1 MDSIQL
7 NNETLSSHDRN
18 NIQLFSSPEFG
29 RIRTVTDNDG
39 IYFVGK
45 DVAEVLGYTDTTQAL
60 RKHVDDEDKLTR
72 QFNGSG
78 QNRNMVVINESGLY
92 SLVLSSKLPSAK
104 RFKRWITS
112 EVLPALRRQGGY
124 MLTDANETPEQVMA
138 RALKIADEALKR
150 KDALIDELKPKALF
164 ADAVSVSKH
173 TCLVGELAKLM
184 RQNGVDIG
192 QNRLFERL
200 RQDGY
205 LCRHGSNH
213 NVPTQRAVDAGL
225 FVIKETVIPHAD
237 GHTTL
242 QRTPKVTGKGQ
253 RYFIEKYVLNGGNA
267 CAAQTNC

>member
-1 MDSIQL
+1 M
-7 NNETLSSHDRN
+7 N
-18 NIQLFSSPEFG
+18 NIQLFTSAEFG
-29 RIRTVTDNDG
+29 DIRTIKDAEA

-45 DVAEVLGYTDTTQAL
+45 DVAEILGYTNPSKAL
-60 RKHVDDEDKLTR
+60 ADHVDPEDKLNNETLL
-72 QFNGSG
+72 SLG
-78 QNRNMVVINESGLY
+78 QRGGWLINESGLY

-150 KDALIDELKPKALF
+150 KDALIDELTPKALF
-164 ADAVSVSKH
+164 ADALSVSKN

-200 RQDGY
+200 RHDGY
-205 LCRHGSNH
+205 LGRHGSNH
-213 NVPTQRAVDAGL
+213 NVPTQRSLDLGL
-225 FVIKETVIPHAD
+225 FVIKETTIPHAD

-253 RYFIEKYVLNGGNA
+253 RYFIEKYVLNGGNV
-267 CAAQTNC
+267 CAAQTSC

>member
-1 MDSIQL
+1 M
-7 NNETLSSHDRN
+7 N
-18 NIQLFSSPEFG
+18 NIQLFTSAEFG
-29 RIRTVTDNDG
+29 DIRTIKDAEAV
-39 IYFVGK
+39 YFVGK
-45 DVAEVLGYTDTTQAL
+45 DVAEVLGYADTDKAI
-60 RKHVDDEDKLTR
+60 RNHVDDEDKLTR
-72 QFNGSG
+72 QFSGSG
-78 QNRNMVVINESGLY
+78 QARGMVVINESGLY

-124 MLTDANETPEQVMA
+124 MLTSENETPEQIMA

-150 KDALIDELKPKALF
+150 KDALIEELTPKALF
-164 ADAVSVSKH
+164 CDAVSVSKN
-173 TCLVGELAKLM
+173 TCLIGELAKLM

-225 FVIKETVIPHAD
+225 FVIKETVISHAD

-253 RYFIEKYVLNGGNA
+253 RYFIEKYVLNGGKT

>member
-1 MDSIQL
+1 M
-7 NNETLSSHDRN
+7 N
-18 NIQLFSSPEFG
+18 NIQLFTSAEFG
-29 RIRTVTDNDG
+29 DIRTIKDAEAV
-39 IYFVGK
+39 YFVGK
-45 DVAEVLGYTDTTQAL
+45 DVAEILGYANASKAL
-60 RKHVDDEDKLTR
+60 ADHVDPEDKLNNETLL
-72 QFNGSG
+72 SLG
-78 QNRNMVVINESGLY
+78 QRGGWLINESGLY

-104 RFKRWITS
+104 RFKRWVTS

-124 MLTDANETPEQVMA
+124 MLANANETPEQIMA

-164 ADAVSVSKH
+164 ADALSVSKN

-200 RQDGY
+200 RHDGY
-205 LCRHGSNH
+205 LGRHGSNH
-213 NVPTQRAVDAGL
+213 NVPTQRAVDMGL
-225 FVIKETVIPHAD
+225 FVIKETTIPHAD

-267 CAAQTNC
+267 CAAPISC

>member
-1 MDSIQL
+1 MS
-7 NNETLSSHDRN
+7 
-18 NIQLFSSPEFG
+18 NIQLFNSPEFG
-29 RIRTVTDNDG
+29 QIRTITENDD

-45 DVAEVLGYTDTTQAL
+45 DVAEVLGYANTRDAL
-60 RKHVDDEDKLTR
+60 SNHVDEEDKQVLT
-72 QFNGSG
+72 SG
-78 QNRNMVVINESGLY
+78 TTTLANIPNRGLTVINESGLY

-112 EVLPALRRQGGY
+112 EVLPTLRRQGGY
-124 MLTDANETPEQVMA
+124 MLTNENETPEQIMA

-150 KDALIDELKPKALF
+150 KDALIEELTPKALF

-173 TCLVGELAKLM
+173 TCLIGELAKLM
-184 RQNGVDIG
+184 RQNGLDIG

-205 LCRHGSNH
+205 LCKYGSNH
-213 NVPTQRAVDAGL
+213 NVPTQRAVDMGL
-225 FVIKETVIPHAD
+225 LVIKESTIHHAD

-253 RYFIEKYVLNGGNA
+253 RYFIEKYVLNGGNV
-267 CAAQTNC
+267 CAATISC

>member
-1 MDSIQL
+1 M
-7 NNETLSSHDRN
+7 NH
-18 NIQLFSSPEFG
+18 IQLFTNAEFG
-29 RIRTVTDNDG
+29 DIRTIKDADA

-45 DVAEVLGYTDTTQAL
+45 DVAEILGYTNPSKAL
-60 RKHVDDEDKLTR
+60 ADHVDPEDKLNNETLL
-72 QFNGSG
+72 SLG
-78 QNRNMVVINESGLY
+78 QRGGWLINESGLY

-124 MLTDANETPEQVMA
+124 MLTSENETPEQIMA

-164 ADAVSVSKH
+164 ADALSVSKN

-200 RQDGY
+200 RHDGY
-205 LCRHGSNH
+205 LGRHGSNH
-213 NVPTQRAVDAGL
+213 NVPTQRSLDLGL
-225 FVIKETVIPHAD
+225 FVIKETTIPHAD

-253 RYFIEKYVLNGGNA
+253 RYFIEKYVLNGGNV
-267 CAAQTNC
+267 CAATISC

>member
-1 MDSIQL
+1 M
-7 NNETLSSHDRN
+7 N
-18 NIQLFSSPEFG
+18 NIQLFTSAEFG
-29 RIRTVTDNDG
+29 DIRTIKDADA

-45 DVAEVLGYTDTTQAL
+45 DVAEVLGYTNTRKAL
-60 RKHVDDEDKLTR
+60 ADHVDPEDKKDGVTIR
-72 QFNGSG
+72 DSIGRDQTP
-78 QNRNMVVINESGLY
+78 VVINESGLY

-124 MLTDANETPEQVMA
+124 MLTSENETPEQIMA

-164 ADAVSVSKH
+164 ADAVSVSKN
-173 TCLVGELAKLM
+173 TCLIGELAKLM

-213 NVPTQRAVDAGL
+213 NVPTQRAVDLGL
-225 FVIKETVIPHAD
+225 FVIKETVISHAD

-253 RYFIEKYVLNGGNA
+253 RYFIEKYVLNGGNV
-267 CAAQTNC
+267 CAATISC

>member
-1 MDSIQL
+1 M
-7 NNETLSSHDRN
+7 T
-18 NIQLFSSPEFG
+18 NIQLFTSAEFG
-29 RIRTVTDNDG
+29 DIRTIKDADA

-45 DVAEVLGYTDTTQAL
+45 DVAEILGYTNTRKAL
-60 RKHVDDEDKLTR
+60 ADHVDPEDKGVTKCYTPGGA
-72 QFNGSG
+72 QD
-78 QNRNMVVINESGLY
+78 VTTINESGLY

-124 MLTDANETPEQVMA
+124 MLTSENETPEQIMA

-164 ADAVSVSKH
+164 CDAVSVSKN
-173 TCLVGELAKLM
+173 TCLIGELAKLM

-213 NVPTQRAVDAGL
+213 NVPTQRSLELGL
-225 FVIKETVIPHAD
+225 FVIKETVISHAD

-253 RYFIEKYVLNGGNA
+253 RYFIEKYVLNGGNV
-267 CAAQTNC
+267 CAATISC

>member
-1 MDSIQL
+1 M
-7 NNETLSSHDRN
+7 N
-18 NIQLFSSPEFG
+18 NIQLFTSAEFG
-29 RIRTVTDNDG
+29 DIRTIKDADAV
-39 IYFVGK
+39 YFVGK
-45 DVAEVLGYTDTTQAL
+45 DVAQALGYSNQRDAIA
-60 RKHVDDEDKLTR
+60 RHVDKEDK
-72 QFNGSG
+72 G
-78 QNRNMVVINESGLY
+78 VVKRDTPGGAQDVTIINESGLY

-124 MLTDANETPEQVMA
+124 MLTSENETPEQIMA

-164 ADAVSVSKH
+164 CDAVSVSKN
-173 TCLVGELAKLM
+173 TCLIGELAKLM

-213 NVPTQRAVDAGL
+213 NVPTQRAVDLGL
-225 FVIKETVIPHAD
+225 FVIKETIISHAD

-253 RYFIEKYVLNGGNA
+253 RYFIEKYVLNGGNV
-267 CAAQTNC
+267 CAATISC

>member
-1 MDSIQL
+1 M
-7 NNETLSSHDRN
+7 N
-18 NIQLFSSPEFG
+18 NIQLFTSAEFG
-29 RIRTVTDNDG
+29 DIRTIKDAEA

-45 DVAEVLGYTDTTQAL
+45 DVAEVLGYTDTDKAI
-60 RKHVDDEDKLTR
+60 RNHVDDEDKLTR
-72 QFNGSG
+72 QFSGSG
-78 QNRNMVVINESGLY
+78 QARGMVVINESGLY

-124 MLTDANETPEQVMA
+124 MLTSENETPEQIMA

-164 ADAVSVSKH
+164 CDAVSVSKN
-173 TCLVGELAKLM
+173 TCLIGELAKLM

-213 NVPTQRAVDAGL
+213 NVPTQRAVDLGL
-225 FVIKETVIPHAD
+225 FVIKETVISHAD

-253 RYFIEKYVLNGGNA
+253 RYFIEKYVLNGGNV
-267 CAAQTNC
+267 CAATISC

>member
-1 MDSIQL
+1 M
-7 NNETLSSHDRN
+7 N
-18 NIQLFSSPEFG
+18 NIQLFTSAEFG
-29 RIRTVTDNDG
+29 DIRTIKDADT

-45 DVAEVLGYTDTTQAL
+45 DVAEILGYTNPSKAL
-60 RKHVDDEDKLTR
+60 ADHVDPEDKLNNETLL
-72 QFNGSG
+72 SLG
-78 QNRNMVVINESGLY
+78 QRGGWLINESGLY

-124 MLTDANETPEQVMA
+124 MLTNENETPEQIMA

-164 ADAVSVSKH
+164 ADALSVSKN

-192 QNRLFERL
+192 QNRLFARL
-200 RQDGY
+200 RHDGY
-205 LCRHGSNH
+205 LGRHGRNH
-213 NVPTQRAVDAGL
+213 NVPTQRAVELGL
-225 FVIKETVIPHAD
+225 FVSIERLISHPD

-242 QRTPKVTGKGQ
+242 HRTPMITGKGQ

-267 CAAQTNC
+267 CAATISC

>member
-1 MDSIQL
+1 M
-7 NNETLSSHDRN
+7 N
-18 NIQLFSSPEFG
+18 NIQLFTSAEFG
-29 RIRTVTDNDG
+29 VIRTIKDADT

-45 DVAEVLGYTDTTQAL
+45 DVAEVLGYTNTRKAL
-60 RKHVDDEDKLTR
+60 ADHVDPEDKKDGVTIR
-72 QFNGSG
+72 DSIGRDQTP
-78 QNRNMVVINESGLY
+78 VVINESGLY

-124 MLTDANETPEQVMA
+124 MLTSENETPEQIMA

-164 ADAVSVSKH
+164 ADALSVSKN

-200 RQDGY
+200 RHDGY
-205 LCRHGSNH
+205 LGRHGSNH
-213 NVPTQRAVDAGL
+213 NVPTQRAVDMGL
-225 FVIKETVIPHAD
+225 FVIKETTIPHAD

-267 CAAQTNC
+267 CSAPISC

>member
-1 MDSIQL
+1 M
-7 NNETLSSHDRN
+7 N
-18 NIQLFSSPEFG
+18 NIQLFTSAEFG
-29 RIRTVTDNDG
+29 DIRTIKDADA

-45 DVAEVLGYTDTTQAL
+45 DVAEILGYTNTRKAL
-60 RKHVDDEDKLTR
+60 ADHVDPEDKKDGVTIR
-72 QFNGSG
+72 DSIGRDQTP
-78 QNRNMVVINESGLY
+78 VVINESGLY

-104 RFKRWITS
+104 KFKRWITN

-124 MLTDANETPEQVMA
+124 MLTNANETPEQIMA

-164 ADAVSVSKH
+164 ADAVSVSKN

-200 RQDGY
+200 RHDGY
-205 LCRHGSNH
+205 LGRHGRNH
-213 NVPTQRAVDAGL
+213 NVPTQRAVELGL
-225 FVIKETVIPHAD
+225 FVSIERLISHPD

-242 QRTPKVTGKGQ
+242 QRTPMVTGKGQ

-267 CAAQTNC
+267 CAATISC